1 MADKTF
7 SNTRTKAT
15 WKPRVGDEDLPFY
28 ERGEEGDAYLGL
40 GDETPAFLSD
50 PGRNPVFN
58 LPYSNAGRAKAGESD
73 FARSDGS
80 PEKPAR
86 SGDRPKDCPKTAA
99 LGCDGASSNDS
110 SNDDPEKTDG
120 DEVLHR
126 VQLLGLEDLPE
137 GVLLDYSIV
146 GGYNNNAVELSW
158 RIDEDAYAL
167 QWAALKTFTGMQL
180 KYVTPKKRSPLIFAL
195 ADEDAYVYCDESP
208 CLECI
213 FMCKRGFVLYAR
225 IRGLGIVKIPLT
237 RASAYWESRG

>member
-28 ERGEEGDAYLGL
+28 ERGEGSDTYLGL

-58 LPYSNAGRAKAGESD
+58 LPYASAGRAKADEDES
-73 FARSDGS
+73 ARSDGS
-80 PEKPAR
+80 LENPAR
-86 SGDRPKDCPKTAA
+86 SSGGPETARP
-99 LGCDGASSNDS
+99 GCEGASSNDDPGETG
-110 SNDDPEKTDG
+110 DDEA
-120 DEVLHR
+120 LCR
-126 VQLLGLEDLPE
+126 AQLLDLEDVPE
-137 GVLLDYSIV
+137 GVFLDYSIV
-146 GGYNNNAVELSW
+146 GGYNNNAVEFSW
-158 RIDEDAYAL
+158 RIDDPAYSL

-225 IRGLGIVKIPLT
+225 INGLGIVKIPLT

>member
-28 ERGEEGDAYLGL
+28 ERGKGCDAYLGL

-50 PGRNPVFN
+50 LGRNPVFN
-58 LPYSNAGRAKAGESD
+58 LPYANAGQAKTGE
-73 FARSDGS
+73 DGS
-80 PEKPAR
+80 AWPDDNPENP
-86 SGDRPKDCPKTAA
+86 A
-99 LGCDGASSNDS
+99 LGREATSLNG
-110 SNDDPEKTDG
+110 DPEEAG
-120 DEVLHR
+120 NNEALSR
-126 VQLLGLEDLPE
+126 VQLLGLEDVPE
-137 GVLLDYSIV
+137 GVFLDYSIV

-158 RIDEDAYAL
+158 RIDDPAYSL

-208 CLECI
+208 CLECV

-225 IRGLGIVKIPLT
+225 INGLGIVKIPLT